1 MVVESRMDEADLWD
15 MDDHPGMRKRI
26 EEGTIEEWGRAFP
39 LEYGNVRMEAKNLRY
54 SGKDRFTLA
63 DQRKAWM
70 ENRMLNRS
78 LKADLE
84 LFDKTT
90 GEQLDGKTVTLMR
103 VPYYTD
109 RGDFVYNGNHF
120 TGTIQSRMIPGIYT
134 RRQNNGILE
143 SQINTRN
150 DTGRPFRVA
159 LDPED
164 GQFRLRAKGSD
175 LHLYSVLKDAGVG
188 DDELAEAWGPEV
200 LELNRKK
207 YDSRA
212 LGKAVS
218 KMVPTYEQAE
228 TDSNDA
234 KATKFIAALDKAL
247 VAKRS
252 TDKTIASYW
261 TPRMPLKT
269 ASRKRFNAVRQN
281 IMEARKKAG
290 VLPPPP
296 KFDVRTQIGD
306 IDDEGDEYRPVGI
319 EGVLASTR
327 KLLAVNKGLDKT
339 DERNI
344 PAFSKVYPM
353 DRLMRERIRLDE
365 GKIRR
370 NLLRMVSTRRNLSP
384 ISDRAFDPYY
394 LEVITKHPTT
404 TPIEETNPLQAIA
417 QHRRVTM
424 MGPGGIGS
432 DDAITTEMQ
441 AVNADEF
448 GFYSP
453 VEGPES
459 SRAGV
464 DVRLAVGTR
473 IGKDGRVYRKLKNRA
488 TGEYEWMSPETMFGR
503 GLRLPD

>member
-1 MVVESRMDEADLWD
+1 MDEADLWD

-26 EEGTIEEWGRAFP
+26 EDGTIEEWSRIFP
-39 LEYGNVRMEAKNLRY
+39 QEYGNVRVEAKNLRF
-54 SGKDRFTLA
+54 SGKDRYSLT

-70 ENRMLNRS
+70 ENRMLSKS

-84 LFDKTT
+84 LYDKET
-90 GEQLDGKTVTLMR
+90 GDKLDGKSVTLMR

-143 SQINTRN
+143 SQINTRVG
-150 DTGRPFRVA
+150 TGSQFRVA

-164 GQFRLRAKGSD
+164 GQFRLRTKGSD
-175 LHLYSVLKDAGVG
+175 LHLYSVMKDAGVS
-188 DDELAEAWGPEV
+188 DDEIAEAWGPEV
-200 LELNRKK
+200 LELNRQK

-218 KMVPTYEQAE
+218 KMVPKYEQAD
-228 TDSNDA
+228 TDDIGQ
-234 KATKFIAALDKAL
+234 KASKLIAALDKAQ
-247 VAKRS
+247 VAKS
-252 TDKTIASYW
+252 SVDKTIASYW
-261 TPRMPLKT
+261 KPRMPVKQ
-269 ASRKRFNAVRQN
+269 ARRKEFNRVLAD
-281 IMEARKKAG
+281 ITEARKKG
-290 VLPPPP
+290 SLPAP
-296 KFDVRTQIGD
+296 KFDVRTQMGD
-306 IDDEGDEYRPVGI
+306 VDDEGDEYRPVGI
-319 EGVLASTR
+319 DGLLASTR

-365 GKIRR
+365 GKVRR
-370 NLLRMVSTRRNLSP
+370 NIMRMISTRKNLSP
-384 ISDRAFDPYY
+384 LNDRAFDSYY
-394 LEVITKHPTT
+394 MDVITKHPTT
-404 TPIEETNPLQAIA
+404 TPIEETNPLQAVA

-432 DDAITTEMQ
+432 DDAITSEMQ
-441 AVNADEF
+441 AINADEF
-448 GFYSP
+448 GFYSA

-473 IGKDGRVYRKLKNRA
+473 IGKDGRIYRPLRNRG
-488 TGEYEWMSPETMFGR
+488 TGEYEWMSAEKMFGK
-503 GLRLPD
+503 GLKLPE